1 MSGTSGTTPAS
12 TSTTPAVVAPAA
24 VRAPST
30 AASTKPTV
38 VEIDNFV
45 TDSQGFNHGEQVA
58 KTINANNDINVIKMD
73 ISSGDG
79 YANVSNALDQVLAR
93 LKNGE
98 RIDAVN
104 LSQQAYTE
112 NAKAAEIRAKLDQ
125 IAAMGVPVDVA
136 AGNDGPNQTNVLV
149 SAHSFSVASTTNGV
163 VNASSGKGNVNAEA
177 STTSFAAAEFTRQV
191 ALLHAAGKAIAIP

>member
-1 MSGTSGTTPAS
+1 
-12 TSTTPAVVAPAA
+12 
-24 VRAPST
+24 
-30 AASTKPTV
+30 
-38 VEIDNFV
+38 VEIDSFI

-98 RIDAVN
+98 HIDAVN
-104 LSQQAYTE
+104 LSQQAYVE
-112 NAKAAEIRAKLDQ
+112 NAQAAEIRAKLDQ

-136 AGNDGPNQTNVLV
+136 AGNDGPNKTNVLV

-177 STTSFAAAEFTRQV
+177 STTSFAAAEFTRQI